1 MRKVDDEFVDDR
13 VCTNGS
19 ANRRKTKVG
28 WIDGYEMVG
37 IKTLQLSL
45 AHPSRHGRDVV
56 DVGLRN
62 HSSHRGSRVSCLK
75 LPAAVFFPK
84 CDQIRVRHACSYSP
98 PCKYVQKP

>member
-1 MRKVDDEFVDDR
+1 MLVRQLVPFKLDNRNRWDFHHAPSRRNARQHPIDHRGMRKVDDEFVDDR

-45 AHPSRHGRDVV
+45 THPSRHRRDVV

-62 HSSHRGSRVSCLK
+62 
-75 LPAAVFFPK
+75 
-84 CDQIRVRHACSYSP
+84 
-98 PCKYVQKP
+98 